1 MDVTEK
7 LFLCVVP
14 LRKEARVVASGL
26 GMVGLPPDRAKEK
39 GLMANGW
46 GNVPD
51 CRWNSRTSSRVF
63 RGLAKAFSGRITEGS
78 WRPRANAPGRLLNR
92 VETFNKF
99 PESDRDEIDL
109 PGGFLFVAGHDN
121 AANGEERSTALL
133 LPFNSGT
140 LPQPPD
146 KTPHSQTKDN
156 CANNRETTDVDGVNG
171 LRTGGV
177 AVGEGYNRHTD
188 KARFF
193 VSIVENKREWGEM
206 SDGVLGSRVCPCQKL
221 ERMNEIRDIQR
232 TWILYTRLSVTAER
246 IVATPT

>member
-14 LRKEARVVASGL
+14 LRKEARVAASGL
-26 GMVGLPPDRAKEK
+26 GMAGLPPDRAKEK
-39 GLMANGW
+39 GLMTKGW

-63 RGLAKAFSGRITEGS
+63 IGLAKAFSGRITEES
-78 WRPRANAPGRLLNR
+78 RRPRENAPRRLLNR
-92 VETFNKF
+92 VEMFNTF
-99 PESDRDEIDL
+99 PQPDHDEIDL
-109 PGGFLFVAGHDN
+109 LGRFLFVASVNN
-121 AANGEERSTALL
+121 AANGKERSTALL
-133 LPFNSGT
+133 LPFCSGA

-156 CANNRETTDVDGVNG
+156 GDNNRETTDVDGVNG

-177 AVGEGYNRHTD
+177 AAGQGYNRHSG

-193 VSIVENKREWGEM
+193 VSIVENKRGWGEM
-206 SDGVLGSRVCPCQKL
+206 SDGGLGSRVRPWQKL
-221 ERMNEIRDIQR
+221 ERNERNQR
-232 TWILYTRLSVTAER
+232 YST
-246 IVATPT
+246 